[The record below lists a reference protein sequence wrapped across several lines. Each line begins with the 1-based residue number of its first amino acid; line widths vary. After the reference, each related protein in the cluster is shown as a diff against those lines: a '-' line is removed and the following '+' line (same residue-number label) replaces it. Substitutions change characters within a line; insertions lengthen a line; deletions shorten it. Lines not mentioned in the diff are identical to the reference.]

1 MTEETVRRETSWILL
16 FTKYCKDE
24 IKNRDFTTVH
34 SKSGKRDMRGKKQEG
49 DRIILKWGIH
59 K

>member
-1 MTEETVRRETSWILL
+1 VRRETSWILL